1 MATTLAD
8 VAAHAGVSVQTVS
21 NALNNPA
28 LLKQATLD
36 RVLAA
41 VDSLGYS
48 PNLQARRLRRRTVAT
63 IGVRIEPTTDNIAS
77 SLLDRFLHEVTA
89 QADAQGQHV
98 LLFTATSDEEEVG
111 KIRELAS
118 QQVADR
124 FLLTSTHAGDA
135 RVPALLEA
143 GMRFVAFGRPWGP
156 APTHSWVDVDGASG
170 TRQATEALLDAGHR
184 RIGFIG
190 WPAGSGSGDDRRLG
204 WSSALRERLGL
215 DDADLA
221 ALTAVCG
228 DQLQDATDAAAPLL
242 ERGVDALVCASDSL
256 ATGSVGAA
264 LQAGRSLPVIG
275 FDNTA
280 LAAGVGFSSIDQ
292 CLGEVASAALAAL
305 DHEPGGVTTIVRP
318 RLMRRQHDRWGIL
331 PAADRGQS
339 PTGKE
344 QPCDTASWAA
354 SPSPARSPSP
364 WPPAR
369 EAARTAARATSPTR
383 PPRASRCSSAPPARQ
398 RRPPCRRPRTP
409 GPRSRASTSR

>member
-21 NALNNPA
+21 NALNTPA
-28 LLKQATLD
+28 LLKKATLD

-339 PTGKE
+339 PT
-344 QPCDTASWAA
+344 
-354 SPSPARSPSP
+354 
-364 WPPAR
+364 
-369 EAARTAARATSPTR
+369 
-383 PPRASRCSSAPPARQ
+383 
-398 RRPPCRRPRTP
+398 
-409 GPRSRASTSR
+409 